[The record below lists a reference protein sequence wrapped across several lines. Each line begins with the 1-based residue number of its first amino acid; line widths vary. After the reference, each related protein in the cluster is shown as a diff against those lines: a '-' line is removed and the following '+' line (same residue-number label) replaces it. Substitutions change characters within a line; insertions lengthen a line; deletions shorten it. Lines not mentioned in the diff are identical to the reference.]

1 MWRKVTKFAHL
12 ATVFDGA
19 AFGIALLWHDGSV
32 LDSNAAYRAMY
43 GDNSDALLRDHEAEF
58 EELVNGKRE
67 LLEFEQRT
75 TKGAGEESWAACA
88 FSRVHEEDGNPYG
101 AICMIRDITGVRESE
116 RRILHDMTHD
126 PLTGMPNRL
135 HFESKLREQLAKSG
149 GTQPTALAVL
159 MVDIDHFREINEAF
173 GHDSGEFVVSQ
184 VGQRLGSVV
193 SADDVV
199 ARIGTDQFGILAR
212 SHDDAQHV
220 EGTARRV
227 FSALAKPLELGTRTV
242 YVSASVGI
250 AAVSASYQRAEDV
263 MRDAQIATRYAK
275 SSGGSRTA
283 IFDSEMAKRAEQRV
297 QLSNDMRAGL
307 ERDEF
312 YLLYQPI
319 VTLDG
324 GDFTGCEALLRWNH
338 PVMGLLPPA
347 EFIPLAEQMGMSTQI
362 GRVVARL
369 ACRQLAAWRDE
380 SGLDLR
386 MNINVAWP
394 DLLEA
399 EFEQSLVAV
408 TREYNIKPPQITL
421 EITENIV
428 LNPGDRATLL
438 VERLRQLGFRVCIDD
453 FGTGYS
459 SLHYLQR
466 FKIDSLKIDRSF
478 VCGPEGGVAS
488 EPIIRALMTLADGF
502 GLRVVAEGIETKR
515 QRDILRSAGCR
526 YGQGFFFAKPL
537 SPEELVN
544 KYPAAFA
551 RPARNART

>member
-1 MWRKVTKFAHL
+1 VTKFAHL

-43 GDNSDALLRDHEAEF
+43 GDNADALLRDHEAEF
-58 EELVNGKRE
+58 AELVHGKRD
-67 LLEFEQRT
+67 LLEFDQRA
-75 TKGAGEESWAACA
+75 TKGAGEESWATCT
-88 FSRVHEEDGNPYG
+88 FSRVHEEDGKPYG
-101 AICMIRDITGVRESE
+101 AICMIRDITNVRENE
-116 RRILHDMTHD
+116 QRILHDMTHD

-135 HFESKLREQLAKSG
+135 LFESKLREQLAETRGARPAS
-149 GTQPTALAVL
+149 LAVL
-159 MVDIDHFREINEAF
+159 MLDIDHFREINEGF

-184 VGQRLGSVV
+184 VGQRLGAAVGM
-193 SADDVV
+193 DDVV

-212 SHDDAQHV
+212 SADNAQHV
-220 EGTARRV
+220 EATARRL

-250 AAVSASYQRAEDV
+250 AAVAPSYQRAEDV
-263 MRDAQIATRYAK
+263 MHDAQIATRYAK
-275 SSGGSRTA
+275 ASGGSRTA
-283 IFDSEMAKRAEQRV
+283 IFDSEMALRAEQRL

-319 VTLDG
+319 VTLDNG
-324 GDFTGCEALLRWNH
+324 EFTGCEALLRWNH
-338 PVMGLLPPA
+338 PTMGLLPPA
-347 EFIPLAEQMGMSTQI
+347 EFIPLAEQVGMSTQI

-380 SGLDLR
+380 CGLDVR
-386 MNINVAWP
+386 MNVNVAWP

-399 EFEQSLVAV
+399 EFEQSLIAV
-408 TREYNIKPPQITL
+408 TREFTIKPPQITL

-428 LNPGDRATLL
+428 LNPGDRVTLL
-438 VERLRQLGFRVCIDD
+438 VERLRQHGFRVCIDD

-466 FKIDSLKIDRSF
+466 FKIDALKIDRSF

-502 GLRVVAEGIETKR
+502 GVRVVAEGIETQR
-515 QRDILRSAGCR
+515 QLDILRSAGCR
-526 YGQGFFFAKPL
+526 YGQGFFFAQPL
-537 SPEELVN
+537 SPDELVN

-551 RPARNART
+551 RPAQNAPT